1 MREIAVRVDELRK
14 EIQAIAHEIHENPE
28 LGNEEFHSVE
38 LLTNLMK
45 KHGFSVEQGQCDM
58 PTAFIASYKGSKPG
72 PVIGYLAEYDALRGM
87 GHACGHNM
95 IGTLA
100 CCCAIAIKEA
110 IDEYGGEV
118 RVIGAP
124 AEETMGGKCAM
135 AEACY
140 YDDLAVAIMGHPA
153 GIHARSSNMMA
164 IDSQKFEFFGKASH
178 AAASPELGINALNAV
193 LLTFRNID
201 ALRQHTVQTARVH
214 GIIRD
219 GGQAA
224 NIVPEYA
231 SCEFYIRAEDSK
243 YCLEFSERVKNCA
256 RAAALATGAELKITN
271 FEGFYDNLATNEVLS
286 ERCVKH
292 THDFGITDEL
302 NKRENTG
309 SSDIGNVSYRCPC
322 VHQWFDVVGD
332 PNVPLHTPELCA
344 GADSEYGYDNMF
356 TIAKAFVATGE
367 DVLTDPEFLA
377 EIRAEFDKLDRGVR
391 K

>member
-1 MREIAVRVDELRK
+1 MRTIDERVESLRI
-14 EIQAIAHEIHENPE
+14 EAREIAHEIHENPE

-38 LLTNLMK
+38 LLTDFLK
-45 KHGFSVEQGQCDM
+45 KYGFTVETGQCEM
-58 PTAFIASYKGSKPG
+58 PTAFIASYKGTKDG
-72 PVIGYLAEYDALRGM
+72 PIIGYLAEYDALRGM

-100 CCCAIAIKEA
+100 CTAAIALKEA

-135 AEACY
+135 AEAGY

-153 GIHARSSNMMA
+153 SVHAASSNMMA
-164 IDSQKFEFFGKASH
+164 IDSQKFEFFGKAAH
-178 AAASPELGINALNAV
+178 AAASPEQGINALNAV
-193 LLTFRNID
+193 LITFRNID

-256 RAAALATGAELKITN
+256 RAAALATGAELKTTN
-271 FEGFYDNLATNEVLS
+271 FEGFYDNLATNETLS
-286 ERCVKH
+286 ARCIEH
-292 THDFGITDEL
+292 THAFGITDPL
-302 NKRENTG
+302 NKRESTG

-332 PNVPLHTPELCA
+332 PNVPLHTAELCA
-344 GADSEYGYDNMF
+344 GADSDFGYDNMF
-356 TIAKAFVATGE
+356 TIAKAFVATAE
-367 DVLTDPEFLA
+367 DVLTQPKFLA
-377 EIRAEFDKLDRGVR
+377 EIRAEFESLEK
-391 K
+391 

>member
-1 MREIAVRVDELRK
+1 MKSISDRVEELRS
-14 EIQAIAHEIHENPE
+14 EAREIAHEIHENPE

-38 LLTNLMK
+38 LLT
-45 KHGFSVEQGQCDM
+45 GFIEKNGFTVEKGQCDM
-58 PTAFIASYKGSKPG
+58 PTAFIGSYKGEKPG
-72 PVIGYLAEYDALRGM
+72 PVIGFLAEYDALRGM

-100 CCCAIAIKEA
+100 CVSAIALKEA

-135 AEACY
+135 AEAGY

-153 GIHARSSNMMA
+153 SEHAASSNMMA
-164 IDSQKFEFFGKASH
+164 IDSQKFEFFGKAAH
-178 AAASPELGINALNAV
+178 AAASPEKGINALNAV
-193 LLTFRNID
+193 LLTFRGID
-201 ALRQHTVQTARVH
+201 ALRQHTVDSARVH

-231 SCEFYIRAEDSK
+231 SCEFYIRAEESK

-271 FEGFYDNLATNEVLS
+271 FEGFYDNLATNETLS
-286 ERCVKH
+286 KRNIEH
-292 THDFGITDEL
+292 SHEYGITQEIS
-302 NKRENTG
+302 KRENTG

-322 VHQWFDVVGD
+322 IHQWFDVVGD
-332 PNVPLHTPELCA
+332 PSIPLHTAELCA
-344 GADSEYGYDNMF
+344 GADSDYGYDEMF
-356 TIAKAFVATGE
+356 KIAKAFVATAE
-367 DVLTDPEFLA
+367 DVLTQPEFLA
-377 EIRAEFDKLDRGVR
+377 EIRAEFDKLER
-391 K
+391 

>member
-1 MREIAVRVDELRK
+1 MKSISDRVEELRS
-14 EIQAIAHEIHENPE
+14 EAREIAHEIHENPE

-38 LLTNLMK
+38 LLT
-45 KHGFSVEQGQCDM
+45 GFIEKNGFTVEKGQCDM
-58 PTAFIASYKGSKPG
+58 PTAFIGSYKGEKPG
-72 PVIGYLAEYDALRGM
+72 PVIGFLAEYDALRGM

-100 CCCAIAIKEA
+100 CVSAIALKEA

-135 AEACY
+135 AEAGY

-153 GIHARSSNMMA
+153 SEHAASSNMMA
-164 IDSQKFEFFGKASH
+164 IDSQKFEFFGKAAH
-178 AAASPELGINALNAV
+178 AAASPEKGINALNAV
-193 LLTFRNID
+193 LLTFRGID
-201 ALRQHTVQTARVH
+201 ALRQHTVDSARVH

-231 SCEFYIRAEDSK
+231 SCEFYIRAEESK

-256 RAAALATGAELKITN
+256 RAAALATGAEVKITN
-271 FEGFYDNLATNEVLS
+271 FEGFYDNLATNETVS
-286 ERCVKH
+286 KRNIEH
-292 THDFGITDEL
+292 SHEYGITQEIS
-302 NKRENTG
+302 KRENTG

-322 VHQWFDVVGD
+322 IHQWFDVVGD
-332 PNVPLHTPELCA
+332 SSIPLHTAELCA
-344 GADSEYGYDNMF
+344 GADSDYGYDEMF
-356 TIAKAFVATGE
+356 KIAKAFVATAE
-367 DVLTDPEFLA
+367 DVLTQPEFLA
-377 EIRAEFDKLDRGVR
+377 EIRAEFDKLER
-391 K
+391 

>member
-1 MREIAVRVDELRK
+1 MKSISDRVEELRS
-14 EIQAIAHEIHENPE
+14 EAREIAHEIHENPE

-38 LLTNLMK
+38 LLTEFIEKN
-45 KHGFSVEQGQCDM
+45 GFTVEKGQCDM
-58 PTAFIASYKGSKPG
+58 PTAFIGSYKGEKPG
-72 PVIGYLAEYDALRGM
+72 PVIGFLAEYDALRGM

-100 CCCAIAIKEA
+100 CVSAIALKEA

-135 AEACY
+135 AEAGY

-153 GIHARSSNMMA
+153 SEHAASSNMMA
-164 IDSQKFEFFGKASH
+164 IDSQKFEFYGKAAH
-178 AAASPELGINALNAV
+178 AAASPEKGINALNAV
-193 LLTFRNID
+193 LLTFRGID
-201 ALRQHTVQTARVH
+201 ALRQHTVDSARVH

-231 SCEFYIRAEDSK
+231 SCEFYIRAEESK

-256 RAAALATGAELKITN
+256 RAAALATGAEIKITN
-271 FEGFYDNLATNEVLS
+271 FEGFYDNLATNETLS
-286 ERCVKH
+286 KRNIEH
-292 THDFGITDEL
+292 SHEYGITQEI

-322 VHQWFDVVGD
+322 IHQWFDVVGD
-332 PNVPLHTPELCA
+332 PSIPLHTAELCA
-344 GADSEYGYDNMF
+344 GADSDYGYDEMF
-356 TIAKAFVATGE
+356 KIAKAFVATAE
-367 DVLTDPEFLA
+367 DVLTQPEFLA
-377 EIRAEFDKLDRGVR
+377 EIRAEFDKLER
-391 K
+391 

>member
-1 MREIAVRVDELRK
+1 MRDITERVDELRQ
-14 EIQAIAHEIHENPE
+14 EIRAISHEIHENPE

-38 LLTNLMK
+38 LLTGLLK
-45 KHGFSVEQGQCDM
+45 KHGFSVETGQCDM

-72 PVIGYLAEYDALRGM
+72 PAIGYLAEYDALRGM

-100 CCCAIAIKEA
+100 CCCAIALKEA
-110 IDEYGGEV
+110 IDELGGEV

-124 AEETMGGKCAM
+124 AEETMGGKCAL
-135 AEACY
+135 ADAGY

-153 GIHARSSNMMA
+153 GMHAASSNMMA
-164 IDSQKFEFFGKASH
+164 IDSQKFEFFGRASH
-178 AAASPELGINALNAV
+178 AAASPEQGINALNAV

-219 GGQAA
+219 GGKAA
-224 NIVPEYA
+224 NIVPDYA

-243 YCLEFSERVKNCA
+243 YCRAFSERVQNCA

-271 FEGFYDNLATNEVLS
+271 FEGYYDNLSTNETLS
-286 ERCVKH
+286 ARVIEH
-292 THDFGITDEL
+292 THEYGVTGPI

-332 PNVPLHTPELCA
+332 PNVALHTPELRD
-344 GADSEYGYDNMF
+344 GADSDYGYEQMF
-356 TIAKAFVATGE
+356 IVAKAFVRTAE
-367 DVLTDPEFLA
+367 DVLSDPAFLA
-377 EIRAEFDKLDRGVR
+377 EIRAEFDKL
-391 K
+391 

>member
-1 MREIAVRVDELRK
+1 MRTIDERVETLRH
-14 EIQAIAHEIHENPE
+14 EARAIAHEIHENPE

-38 LLTNLMK
+38 LLTAFLK
-45 KHGFSVEQGQCDM
+45 KHGFEVETGQCDM
-58 PTAFIASYKGSKPG
+58 PTAFIASYKGTKEG

-100 CCCAIAIKEA
+100 CTSAIALKEA
-110 IDEYGGEV
+110 VDEYGGEV

-135 AEACY
+135 AEAGY

-153 GIHARSSNMMA
+153 SVHAASSNMMA
-164 IDSQKFEFFGKASH
+164 IDSQKFEFFGKAAH
-178 AAASPELGINALNAV
+178 TAASPELGINALNAV
-193 LLTFRNID
+193 LITFRNID
-201 ALRQHTVQTARVH
+201 ALRQHTVSTARVH

-271 FEGFYDNLATNEVLS
+271 FEGFYDNLATNETLS
-286 ERCVKH
+286 ARCIFH
-292 THDFGITDEL
+292 SHEFGIAEEI
-302 NKRENTG
+302 NKRESTG

-332 PNVPLHTPELCA
+332 PNVPLHTAELAA
-344 GADSEYGYDNMF
+344 GADSDYGYDNMF
-356 TIAKAFVATGE
+356 TIAKAFVATAE
-367 DVLTDPEFLA
+367 DVLTQPEFLA
-377 EIRAEFDKLDRGVR
+377 EIRAEFDKLER
-391 K
+391 

>member
-1 MREIAVRVDELRK
+1 MKSISDRVEELRS
-14 EIQAIAHEIHENPE
+14 EAREIAHEIHENPE

-38 LLTNLMK
+38 LLT
-45 KHGFSVEQGQCDM
+45 GFIEKNGFTVEKGQCDM
-58 PTAFIASYKGSKPG
+58 PTAFIGSYKGEKPG
-72 PVIGYLAEYDALRGM
+72 PVIGFLAEYDALRGM

-100 CCCAIAIKEA
+100 CVSAIALKEA

-135 AEACY
+135 AEAGY

-153 GIHARSSNMMA
+153 SEHAASSNMMA
-164 IDSQKFEFFGKASH
+164 IDSQKFEFFGKAAH
-178 AAASPELGINALNAV
+178 AAASPEKGINALNAV
-193 LLTFRNID
+193 LLTFRGID
-201 ALRQHTVQTARVH
+201 ALRQHTVDSARVH

-231 SCEFYIRAEDSK
+231 SCEFYIRAEESK

-271 FEGFYDNLATNEVLS
+271 FEGFYDNLATNETLS
-286 ERCVKH
+286 KRNIEH
-292 THDFGITDEL
+292 SHEYGITQEIR
-302 NKRENTG
+302 KRENTG

-322 VHQWFDVVGD
+322 IHQWFDVVGD
-332 PNVPLHTPELCA
+332 PSIPLHTAELCA
-344 GADSEYGYDNMF
+344 GADSDYGYDEMF
-356 TIAKAFVATGE
+356 KIAKAFVATAE
-367 DVLTDPEFLA
+367 DVLTQPEFLA
-377 EIRAEFDKLDRGVR
+377 EIRAEFDKLER
-391 K
+391 